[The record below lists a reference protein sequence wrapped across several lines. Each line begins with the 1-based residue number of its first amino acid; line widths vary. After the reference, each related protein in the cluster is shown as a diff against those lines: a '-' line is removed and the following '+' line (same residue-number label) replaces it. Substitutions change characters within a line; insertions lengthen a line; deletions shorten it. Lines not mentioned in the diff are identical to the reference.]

1 MTPPQPRLRGRWPHR
16 FACVAAPAIV
26 PGNFAMLARLTGL
39 AVLAVLA
46 ACKTVPEPSP
56 PDAALKSFSGPA
68 LLNHIKILAS
78 DEYEGR
84 LPGTKGEQLSIKY
97 IEEQFKALQL
107 EPGNPDGTYLQRV
120 PLVGI
125 TPDPSMALTFS
136 TEGKPQ
142 KQAVLKFRDDFV
154 AWTKRVAED
163 VSADGEAV
171 FIGYGITAPE
181 YQWDDFKGADLKGK
195 MLIVLVNDP
204 GYEDES
210 LFGGK
215 AMKYY
220 GRWTYKY
227 EKAAELGAA
236 GCLIVHETGPA
247 AYPWAVVALKGG
259 EQFDLSTPDK
269 NAGRAAV
276 EGWITHEQAQALFK
290 MAGKDYEALKKS
302 ALSRDFKPVPLGL
315 RAQISIHNKLHEVES
330 HNVVAKLTG
339 SDPKLHKEFVV
350 YTAHWDH
357 FGIGPAV
364 NGDKIYNGA
373 VDNATGTGA
382 LIEMARAYKQLMVPP
397 KRSILFLAVTAEE
410 QGLLGSRYYAEHPLY
425 PLADTAVDI
434 NMDAMNVLGRTRDMV
449 MIGKGNST
457 LDEIVEAA
465 AHEQGRTV
473 KPDAEPEKG
482 FYYRS
487 DHFNFAKLGVPAF
500 DPEGGVDYIGRPEG
514 WGMQQRD
521 RYTRE
526 DYHKPSDKVRPDWDL
541 SGAVEDMQLYFTVG
555 YRVAN
560 EPKLPEWK
568 PGAEFKAT
576 REASLR
582 AAGKMK

>member
-1 MTPPQPRLRGRWPHR
+1 MTQTQQRRRDRLRQ
-16 FACVAAPAIV
+16 
-26 PGNFAMLARLTGL
+26 GL
-39 AVLAVLA
+39 ALAAAFVLAVA

-56 PDAALKSFSGPA
+56 PDAALKSFSAPA
-68 LLNHIKILAS
+68 LLAHIRTLAS

-84 LPGTKGEQLSIKY
+84 FPGTKGEQLSVKY
-97 IEEQFKALQL
+97 IEDQFRTLQL

-125 TPDPSMALTFS
+125 TPDPSMALTIS
-136 TEGKPQ
+136 TEGRPQ
-142 KQAVLKFRDDFV
+142 KKAELKFREDFV
-154 AWTKRVAED
+154 AWTKRVAQD
-163 VSADGEAV
+163 VSADAEAV
-171 FIGYGITAPE
+171 FVGYGITAPE

-236 GCLIVHETGPA
+236 GCLIIHETGPA
-247 AYPWAVVALKGG
+247 AYPWAVVALKSG
-259 EQFDLSTPDK
+259 EQFDLSNPDK
-269 NAGRAAV
+269 NAGRVAI
-276 EGWITHEQAQALFK
+276 EGWISVEQTQALFK
-290 MAGKDYEALKKS
+290 MAGKDFAALKKS
-302 ALSRDFKPVPLGL
+302 ALSRDFHPVPLGL
-315 RAQISIHNKLHEVES
+315 RAQIHIHNTLREIQS
-330 HNVVAKLTG
+330 NNVVAKLTG
-339 SDPKLHKEFVV
+339 SDPKLHKEFVI

-357 FGIGPAV
+357 FGIGPPV

-373 VDNATGTGA
+373 LDNASGVGA
-382 LIEMARAYKQLMVPP
+382 LIEMARAYKQLQVPP
-397 KRSILFLAVTAEE
+397 RRSILFLSVTAEE
-410 QGLLGSRYYAEHPLY
+410 QGLLGSLYYSQHPLY

-434 NMDAMNVLGRTRDMV
+434 NMDVMNALGRTRDIV
-449 MIGKGNST
+449 MIGRGTST
-457 LDEIVEAA
+457 LDDLVDAA
-465 AHEQGRTV
+465 AHDQGRVV
-473 KPDAEPEKG
+473 KPDQEPEKG
-482 FYYRS
+482 FFYRS
-487 DHFNFAKLGVPAF
+487 DHFNFAHEGVPAF

-514 WGMQQRD
+514 WGLQQRQ

-526 DYHKPSDKVRPDWDL
+526 DYHKPSDRVKPDWDL

-560 EPKLPEWK
+560 DPKLPAWK
-568 PGAEFKAT
+568 PGAEFKAK
-576 REASLR
+576 REAMLR
-582 AAGKMK
+582 AAGKLK

>member
-1 MTPPQPRLRGRWPHR
+1 MTSSQQRRRDRWPNR
-16 FACVAAPAIV
+16 SVRIAAAAFA
-26 PGNFAMLARLTGL
+26 LS
-39 AVLAVLA
+39 LA
-46 ACKTVPEPSP
+46 ACKTVPEPSA

-68 LLNHIKILAS
+68 LLAHIRTLAS

-97 IEEQFKALQL
+97 IEDQFRALQL
-107 EPGNPDGTYLQRV
+107 EPGNPDGTYLQRA

-136 TEGKPQ
+136 LDGHPQ
-142 KQAVLKFRDDFV
+142 KQDTLKFREDFV
-154 AWTKRVAED
+154 AWTKRVTEDISAE
-163 VSADGEAV
+163 AETV
-171 FIGYGITAPE
+171 FVGYGITAPE

-195 MLIVLVNDP
+195 MLVVLVNDP
-204 GYEDES
+204 GYEDQS

-247 AYPWAVVALKGG
+247 GYPWTVVSLKSG
-259 EQFDLSTPDK
+259 EQFDLSNPDK

-276 EGWITHEQAQALFK
+276 EGWITVEQAQALFK
-290 MAGKDYEALKKS
+290 MAGKDYAALKKA
-302 ALSRDFKPVPLGL
+302 ALSRDFHPVPLGL
-315 RAQISIHNKLHEVES
+315 RAQIHIHNTLHEIQS
-330 HNVVAKLTG
+330 NNVVAKLTG

-364 NGDKIYNGA
+364 NGDKIYHGA
-373 VDNATGTGA
+373 LDNASGVGA
-382 LIEMARAYKQLMVPP
+382 LLEMAKAYKQLPVPP
-397 KRSILFLAVTAEE
+397 RRSILFLAVTAEE
-410 QGLLGSRYYAEHPLY
+410 QGLLGSQYYSQHPLY
-425 PLADTAVDI
+425 PLADTALDI
-434 NMDAMNVLGRTRDMV
+434 NMDVMNPLGRTRDIV
-449 MIGKGNST
+449 MIGRGNST
-457 LDEIVEAA
+457 LDEVVDAA
-465 AHEQGRTV
+465 AREQGRIV

-487 DHFNFAKLGVPAF
+487 DHFNFAREGVPAF
-500 DPEGGVDYIGRPEG
+500 DPEGGVDYIGRPED
-514 WGMQQRD
+514 WGIQQRD

-526 DYHKPSDKVRPDWDL
+526 DYHKPSDKVRSDWDF

-555 YRVAN
+555 YIVAN
-560 EPKLPEWK
+560 DPTLPAWK
-568 PGAEFKAT
+568 PGTEFKAK
-576 REASLR
+576 REAALR
-582 AAGKMK
+582 AAGKLK